1 MKRMICTALTALLLV
16 GAPMAVFAQAE
27 GGGAPAAE
35 AAPKAETAPKK
46 QHKKK
51 KAKKHHKKAKST
63 KGAAKEKPAETGGEM
78 K

>member
-27 GGGAPAAE
+27 GSGAPAAE
-35 AAPKAETAPKK
+35 AAPKK
-46 QHKKK
+46 QHKEKK
-51 KAKKHHKKAKST
+51 QQKKTKKHHKKSKSAKG
-63 KGAAKEKPAETGGEM
+63 KAKQKPAAAGSEM